1 MWTRA
6 RPCTRVPVRTRAHWA
21 MYPQRLPAHST
32 RPAPPTPRTVHAP
45 HRRRTTPPAHHTAGA
60 PHRRRA
66 TPPARHTTSVPHHQR
81 ATPPACHT
89 TSAPHRQRATLPAR
103 RTACAPLRRGATPPA
118 SHTAGA
124 PHRPR
129 VCAPALSPVRPST
142 RVHFFSRHPCARAPV
157 YVTPTTPCWGASKA
171 HRARTARW
179 VRFPLMRPSCC
190 LLHAHPGGPPPSPLN
205 QLPPPHFVP
214 PLCCFFWLPC
224 HDTAVAPCF
233 RVLFCGLVSV
243 PEQLP
248 RFSSLT
254 RSLHQPAASATT
266 IVFCMRCCTSTRF
279 LCGHVCYAP
288 LMEETRVLW
297 LFSFWMSVV
306 TTTGLSCPF
315 VNLRLFHVSPF
326 LRPLC
331 TTYDPLRQPPVA
343 LTLVWHPPSLV
354 AIPLSS
360 PHRHPTRLR
369 GTMRLALSPHALLT
383 MVSRADRD
391 AHCSRQCGSGECG
404 CQFFSLSP
412 PCQLPVLL
420 FPFCLF
426 HDSVGTR
433 TGKHDQKIN
442 EAALGNECT
451 ELGPRIGGV
460 EGWRRGIHGRCGG
473 LLAVRGGLVGG
484 VDDVCV
490 ASRLG
495 AVLWRGDGAP
505 V

>member
-1 MWTRA
+1 
-6 RPCTRVPVRTRAHWA
+6 
-21 MYPQRLPAHST
+21 
-32 RPAPPTPRTVHAP
+32 
-45 HRRRTTPPAHHTAGA
+45 
-60 PHRRRA
+60 
-66 TPPARHTTSVPHHQR
+66 
-81 ATPPACHT
+81 
-89 TSAPHRQRATLPAR
+89 
-103 RTACAPLRRGATPPA
+103 
-118 SHTAGA
+118 
-124 PHRPR
+124 
-129 VCAPALSPVRPST
+129 
-142 RVHFFSRHPCARAPV
+142 
-157 YVTPTTPCWGASKA
+157 
-171 HRARTARW
+171 
-179 VRFPLMRPSCC
+179 
-190 LLHAHPGGPPPSPLN
+190 
-205 QLPPPHFVP
+205 
-214 PLCCFFWLPC
+214 
-224 HDTAVAPCF
+224 
-233 RVLFCGLVSV
+233 
-243 PEQLP
+243 LP
-248 RFSSLT
+248 RLSSLT
-254 RSLHQPAASATT
+254 RSLHQPGASAITT
-266 IVFCMRCCTSTRF
+266 VFCMRCCTSTRF
-279 LCGHVCYAP
+279 LCGHVCSAP

-404 CQFFSLSP
+404 CQLFSLSP
-412 PCQLPVLL
+412 PCQVPVLF
-420 FPFCLF
+420 FPFCPF

-433 TGKHDQKIN
+433 TGKHDQNIN

-451 ELGPRIGGV
+451 ELGPRVGGV

-495 AVLWRGDGAP
+495 AVLWRGEGAP